1 MIPEAERDPSHRDE
15 NKKSALPPDSGA
27 RRVMQRTAERNQ
39 RENEATKN
47 IATLTNRQSN
57 FVANS
62 CGLQV
67 SRVPATCPPSGMYV
81 LSSTWSSFLA
91 LPSFLS
97 LSLSLSLSRLP
108 LSSPFF
114 LRFFLVHRSFF
125 IIHCRCVFFFQFCD
139 VVTVAI
145 CNHHPQ
151 EERAKFGYMSERI
164 VDIFTSMFWPPPRTQ
179 CLNMV
184 TSNIFITF

>member
-1 MIPEAERDPSHRDE
+1 MIPEAERDPSLRDE

-39 RENEATKN
+39 RENKATKN

-81 LSSTWSSFLA
+81 LSSTWSLFLV

-97 LSLSLSLSRLP
+97 LSLSLSLSPSFVLTVLP
-108 LSSPFF
+108 SFLPCSPFF
-114 LRFFLVHRSFF
+114 LHHPLQVCFFLS
-125 IIHCRCVFFFQFCD
+125 I
-139 VVTVAI
+139 
-145 CNHHPQ
+145 
-151 EERAKFGYMSERI
+151 
-164 VDIFTSMFWPPPRTQ
+164 
-179 CLNMV
+179 L
-184 TSNIFITF
+184 

>member
-1 MIPEAERDPSHRDE
+1 MIPEAKRDPSLRDE
-15 NKKSALPPDSGA
+15 NKKSARPPDSGA

-47 IATLTNRQSN
+47 IAKLTNRKSH

-81 LSSTWSSFLA
+81 PSSTWLSFLV

-97 LSLSLSLSRLP
+97 VSVSVCVSLSLA
-108 LSSPFF
+108 F
-114 LRFFLVHRSFF
+114 LRPHRSSFCFFLVHRSFF
-125 IIHCRCVFFFQFCD
+125 IIHCRCFFSFNFVMSLSSSGD
-139 VVTVAI
+139 
-145 CNHHPQ
+145 HP
-151 EERAKFGYMSERI
+151 
-164 VDIFTSMFWPPPRTQ
+164 
-179 CLNMV
+179 
-184 TSNIFITF
+184 

>member
-1 MIPEAERDPSHRDE
+1 MIPEAERDPSLRDE
-15 NKKSALPPDSGA
+15 NKKSARPPDSGA

-47 IATLTNRQSN
+47 IAKLTNRKSH

-81 LSSTWSSFLA
+81 PSSTWLSFLV

-97 LSLSLSLSRLP
+97 VSVSVCVSLSLAFLRPHRSSFCFFP
-108 LSSPFF
+108 CSPFF
-114 LRFFLVHRSFF
+114 LHHPLQVF
-125 IIHCRCVFFFQFCD
+125 FFFQFCD
-139 VVTVAI
+139 ES
-145 CNHHPQ
+145 Q
-151 EERAKFGYMSERI
+151 LKWRS
-164 VDIFTSMFWPPPRTQ
+164 SM
-179 CLNMV
+179 
-184 TSNIFITF
+184 NIFSQIWRYSTYETKKS